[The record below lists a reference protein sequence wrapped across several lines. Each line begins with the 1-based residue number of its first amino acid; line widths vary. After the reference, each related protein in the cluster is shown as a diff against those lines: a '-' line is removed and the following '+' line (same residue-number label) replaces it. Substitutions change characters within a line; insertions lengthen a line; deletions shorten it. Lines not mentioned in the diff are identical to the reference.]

1 MKAITFI
8 KRNISV
14 FSVVII
20 IMIFG
25 LLSDIFQ
32 YNLNILKDAITLI
45 FLFSI
50 IILFSIDLV
59 LKGIIKNRI
68 TLNIIELFLIILI
81 FSIRYI

>member
-1 MKAITFI
+1 
-8 KRNISV
+8 
-14 FSVVII
+14 
-20 IMIFG
+20 MIFG